1 MGVGEEKSMR
11 NRQID
16 IKKTKQVRINAKVHQ
31 QLKIAASRKGKS
43 IKNFIEELLEEI
55 GVGDNK

>member
-1 MGVGEEKSMR
+1 MK

-16 IKKTKQVRINAKVHQ
+16 TKKTKQIRINARAHQ
-31 QLKIAASRKGKS
+31 QLKVTAARKGKS

-55 GVGDNK
+55 GV